1 MSSKSLPFIHL
12 KVHSSYS
19 LAEGAI
25 KIPALI
31 ERCSTQDV
39 PAVALTDTNNLFGA
53 MEFSLAAVKAGV
65 QPILGAQLSL
75 GLARDDPRFQR
86 HSTALQDTFDEMTLL
101 VQSEAGYKNLSALLT
116 LMWDKVKNGQSPHL
130 FLTDIVDRAEGLIAL
145 TGGTKGVIGQ
155 LLLQNNVSAA
165 QLHLEKLKSIFADR
179 LYIEITRHG
188 LAEEAQ
194 IEQSLLDLADT
205 KSVALVA
212 TNEAFFLDEDMHEAH
227 DALLCISAGTYVSED
242 NRRRVTREHR
252 LKSSQEMETLFQD
265 LPEAIENTALI
276 AQRCGYMQQVVDPE
290 LPPYPTEKGESAELR
305 EQAKKGLEKRLATQE
320 MIQEMTQE
328 IPSQYFERL
337 EHELSVIEKMGYAGY
352 FLIVA
357 DFIQWAKRQEI
368 PVGPGRGSG
377 AGSIASWALTITD
390 IDPIKFNL
398 LFERFLNPERV
409 SMPDF
414 DIDFCQDRRDEVI
427 EYVAQ
432 KYGQDRVA
440 QIITFGK
447 LQARA
452 VIRDV
457 GRVLQMPYGQVD
469 RICKLIPN
477 NPASPTTLA
486 EAIESE
492 PELKQMVE
500 QEAEV
505 KRLVE
510 MGKQL
515 EGLYRHASTHAA
527 GVVIGGQPLQELVPL
542 YYDSRSPMAATQFNM
557 KDVEKAGL
565 VKFDFLGLR
574 TLTAMMRTIA
584 LVKRAGGTLELDK
597 IPLDDGKTFELLNRC
612 ETVGVFQLESGGMID
627 VLRQLKPTRF
637 EELIALVALYRPGPM
652 DDIPRYLACK
662 HGKEAVTYMHPKI
675 QFLLEETF
683 GVMVYQEQV
692 MQIAQVLAGYTLGGA
707 DLLRRAM
714 GKKIKSE
721 MDAQRERF
729 VDGAQKNGVERALAS
744 QIFDSIA
751 KFAGY
756 GFNKSHSAPYAL
768 IAYQTAYL
776 KANYP
781 IEYMAALMSL
791 ELSNIDKL
799 VVLRQEVERMG
810 IPLLPP
816 DINASHA
823 NFMVEPVSEGRAGIR
838 YALAAIKNVGEAAIA
853 GIVAEREAGGPFKD
867 IWDFC
872 GRVDSSFL
880 NRRHLEHLI
889 YAGAFDSIHANRK
902 QLFESIDL
910 MICQAQTATQERNSS
925 QATLFEMLSDKDMP
939 QVKLAA
945 VSEWGPLEK
954 LQKEFD
960 VIGFYLSA
968 HPIETY
974 PGLEE
979 FKITKAKNV
988 DGLGGQSIGQGKARD
1003 KSKDKD
1009 NPAFNLAGI
1018 VVSKRERTSN
1028 SGQRYAF
1035 VSLSDDTGH
1044 VEIVFFSDQL
1054 SQYRD
1059 VLQPGQA
1066 VYIQASARR
1075 DEDRLRLSG
1084 ISAQNLDEKLA
1095 SQSGSLQL
1103 QVETPDV
1110 IELVS
1115 TTLKDV
1121 AKGPCEISLHVA
1133 CGDRKAVVK
1142 LKDRYRL
1149 SPQVLMRLNQWKRK
1163 EAA

>member
-1 MSSKSLPFIHL
+1 MSLEPTPFIHL
-12 KVHSSYS
+12 RVHSSYS

-31 ERCSTQDV
+31 ERCAEQDM

-53 MEFSLAAVKAGV
+53 MEFSLTAAKAGV
-65 QPILGAQLSL
+65 QPIIGAQISLSL
-75 GLARDDPRFQR
+75 AEDDPRFQKHR
-86 HSTALQDTFDEMTLL
+86 TAAQDTFDEMTLL
-101 VQSEAGYKNLSALLT
+101 VQSQEGFKNLSALVT
-116 LMWDKVKNGQSPHL
+116 MMWDKVKSGQAPHISL
-130 FLTDIVDRAEGLIAL
+130 SDIQNRAAGLIAL
-145 TGGTKGVIGQ
+145 TGGIKGTISQ
-155 LLLQNNVSAA
+155 LLLQNNADAA
-165 QLHLEKLKSIFADR
+165 KAHLEKLKAIFADR
-179 LYIEITRHG
+179 LYVEITRHG
-188 LAEEAQ
+188 VVEETRIEDSSLKLAE
-194 IEQSLLDLADT
+194 DT
-205 KSVALVA
+205 GVAYVA
-212 TNEAFFLDEDMHEAH
+212 TNEAFFLDEDLYEAH
-227 DALLCISAGTYVSED
+227 DALLCISAGTYVSEEK
-242 NRRRVTREHR
+242 RRRVTREHR
-252 LKSSQEMETLFQD
+252 LKSPQEMKVLFAD
-265 LPEAIENTALI
+265 LPEAIENTVVI
-276 AQRCGYMQQVVDPE
+276 AQRCGYMQKIVDPE
-290 LPPYPTEKGESAELR
+290 LPPYPTEKGEAAELH
-305 EQAKKGLEKRLATQE
+305 EQAKTGLETRLVNQVLTQDMDE
-320 MIQEMTQE
+320 SQTQE
-328 IPSQYFERL
+328 IRKTYFDRL
-337 EHELSVIEKMGYAGY
+337 DHELSVIEKMGYPGY

-357 DFIQWAKRQEI
+357 DFIQWAKRQDI

-377 AGSIASWALTITD
+377 AGSIVSWSLTITD
-390 IDPIKFNL
+390 INPIHFNL

-432 KYGQDRVA
+432 KYGRDRVA

-477 NPASPTTLA
+477 NPANPMTLS

-492 PELKQMVE
+492 TELRLMIR

-505 KRLVE
+505 KRLIE
-510 MGKQL
+510 MGQQL

-527 GVVIGGQPLQELVPL
+527 GVVIGGKPLQELVPL
-542 YYDSRSPMAATQFNM
+542 YFDSRSDMAATQFNM

-584 LVKRAGGTLELDK
+584 LIKSEEGVLELEK
-597 IPLDDGKTFELLNRC
+597 IPLDNLKTFELLNRC
-612 ETVGVFQLESGGMID
+612 ETVGVFQLESGGMVD

-662 HGKEAVTYMHPKI
+662 HGKEPVTYMHPKI
-675 QFLLEETF
+675 QSLLEETF

-692 MQIAQVLAGYTLGGA
+692 MEIAQVLAGYTLGGA

-721 MDAQRERF
+721 MDAQRECF

-781 IEYMAALMSL
+781 VEYMTALMSL
-791 ELSNIDKL
+791 ELSNLDKL
-799 VVLRQEVERMG
+799 VVFRQEVERMG
-810 IPLLPP
+810 ITLLPP
-816 DINASHA
+816 DVNASHA
-823 NFMVEPVSEGRAGIR
+823 NFTVEDIGEGKTGIR
-838 YALAAIKNVGEAAIA
+838 YALAAIKNVGEAAIE
-853 GIVAEREAGGPFKD
+853 GIVAERETNGVFKD
-867 IWDFC
+867 IWDFSA
-872 GRVDSSFL
+872 RVDSGFL
-880 NRRHLEHLI
+880 NRRLLEHLI
-889 YAGAFDSIHANRK
+889 YAGAFDSIHANRQ
-902 QLFESIDL
+902 QLFESVDL
-910 MICQAQTATQERNSS
+910 IVRQAQVATQERKSS
-925 QATLFEMLSDKDMP
+925 QASLFEILSDSSSP
-939 QVKLAA
+939 QVKLAPA
-945 VSEWGPLEK
+945 TEWGQLEK
-954 LQKEFD
+954 LQKEFE

-968 HPIETY
+968 HPINTY
-974 PGLEE
+974 PGLETLDL
-979 FKITKAKNV
+979 TKAKAV
-988 DGLGGQSIGQGKARD
+988 ASICKG
-1003 KSKDKD
+1003 KD

-1018 VVSKRERTSN
+1018 VTSVRERTSK

-1035 VSLSDDTGH
+1035 VGISDDTGD
-1044 VEIVFFSDQL
+1044 VELMFFSEQL
-1054 SQYRD
+1054 AQSRD
-1059 VLQPGQA
+1059 CLEPGTP
-1066 VYIQASARR
+1066 VYIQATARM
-1075 DEDRLRLSG
+1075 DEDRLRLSAV
-1084 ISAQNLDEKLA
+1084 SAQSLDQKLVKQTRNLQLLLA
-1095 SQSGSLQL
+1095 SPEAVEAVSGA
-1103 QVETPDV
+1103 
-1110 IELVS
+1110 
-1115 TTLKDV
+1115 LKDLPS
-1121 AKGPCEISLHVA
+1121 GNCEVSLAIA
-1133 CGDRKAVVK
+1133 CDDKVVSLK

-1149 SPQVLMRLNQWKRK
+1149 SPEVLMQLNQWKAK